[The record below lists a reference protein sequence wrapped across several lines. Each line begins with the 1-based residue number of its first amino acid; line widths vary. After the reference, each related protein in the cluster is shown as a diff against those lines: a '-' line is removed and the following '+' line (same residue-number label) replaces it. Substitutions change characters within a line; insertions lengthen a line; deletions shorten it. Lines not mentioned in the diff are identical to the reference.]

1 MCLFSN
7 HLKTNL
13 FSGAGTSSLLET
25 ASANSMRA
33 SWEEAEDNFILRHE
47 IKILNE
53 ELEYRIDQTKLIKI
67 YMNFCKRV
75 SRFRSRFSVLN

>member
-7 HLKTNL
+7 HLTNL
-13 FSGAGTSSLLET
+13 CSGAGTSSLLET

-67 YMNFCKRV
+67 YRIFVNVFLDLDQG
-75 SRFRSRFSVLN
+75 SRC